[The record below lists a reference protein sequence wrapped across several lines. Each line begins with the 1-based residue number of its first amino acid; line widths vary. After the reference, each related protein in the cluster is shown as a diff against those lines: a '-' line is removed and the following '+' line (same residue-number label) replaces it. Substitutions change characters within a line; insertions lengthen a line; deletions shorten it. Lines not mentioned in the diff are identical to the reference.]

1 MSEKENNKDIE
12 IELEELEIET
22 DISGA
27 EAEKLGEIIAAS
39 TDEGIT
45 IKIIDRPDK
54 LKLGQPMIMETD
66 QMLYYC
72 IIQVLY
78 YPTNPVSVAERF
90 ANSPFIDLIPPSDI
104 EGVRGKEFYA
114 LADLSCVK
122 IIELKKVK
130 KGEEQSSLR
139 EFDTIPP
146 IFSTGRNVGKD
157 EINTIYQKK
166 KASESVGFLR
176 GFPEYDIPIDF
187 ELLVKKPYGIFG
199 KTGLGKSILNKLLCL
214 NILKHDVSQILLFD
228 MQGEYGL
235 TSRADN
241 TKGLKF
247 YYPDK
252 VKIYR
257 LGELE
262 GKKKTIDDAE
272 PFVIYKE
279 NIDSGDIIASSQ
291 TLREPTIN
299 VLLKIED
306 NLGKDE
312 NLLDGI
318 NNADADAL
326 DINRNS
332 LRALQN
338 RIIPFNRYDFLQ
350 NKGERKREDS
360 IQDIFTQLVDGKSII
375 TDFGKYG
382 INRHLYFFIANMIT
396 RRLYREYS
404 NREFSDE
411 DLPPLVI
418 VLEEA
423 HKFLQSRVIQ
433 HTIFDRIAREM
444 RKFQLTLAFI
454 DQRPSQIDEEVF
466 SQVANRFTLGLTDP
480 KDMDCVVGILPNP
493 KKWRQVIAGLQQRE
507 CFIFGDAIAVPTI
520 IEVMDYNKVN
530 IIKKK
535 LEMKETLTEIKEK
548 IKATDMTKIFP
559 NKE

>member
-1 MSEKENNKDIE
+1 
-12 IELEELEIET
+12 
-22 DISGA
+22 
-27 EAEKLGEIIAAS
+27 
-39 TDEGIT
+39 
-45 IKIIDRPDK
+45 
-54 LKLGQPMIMETD
+54 
-66 QMLYYC
+66 
-72 IIQVLY
+72 
-78 YPTNPVSVAERF
+78 
-90 ANSPFIDLIPPSDI
+90 
-104 EGVRGKEFYA
+104 
-114 LADLSCVK
+114 
-122 IIELKKVK
+122 
-130 KGEEQSSLR
+130 
-139 EFDTIPP
+139 
-146 IFSTGRNVGKD
+146 
-157 EINTIYQKK
+157 
-166 KASESVGFLR
+166 
-176 GFPEYDIPIDF
+176 
-187 ELLVKKPYGIFG
+187 
-199 KTGLGKSILNKLLCL
+199 
-214 NILKHDVSQILLFD
+214 

-257 LGELE
+257 LGELK
-262 GKKKTIDDAE
+262 GKEKIVNDAE
-272 PFVIYKE
+272 PFIIYKE

-332 LRALQN
+332 LRALKN

-350 NKGERKREDS
+350 NKGDKKREDS
-360 IQDIFTQLVDGKSII
+360 ILDIFTQLMDGKSIVI
-375 TDFGKYG
+375 DFGKYG
-382 INRHLYFFIANMIT
+382 INKHLYFFIANMIT
-396 RRLYREYS
+396 RRLYSEYS
-404 NREFSDE
+404 NRELLDAN
-411 DLPPLVI
+411 LPPLVVI
-418 VLEEA
+418 LEEA
-423 HKFLQSRVIQ
+423 HKFLQPKVIH
-433 HTIFDRIAREM
+433 HTIFDKIARET

-454 DQRPSQIDEEVF
+454 DQRPSQIDDEVF

-520 IEVMDYNKVN
+520 IEVMDYTKVN

-548 IKATDMTKIFP
+548 IKATDITKIFP